1 MLSIYYQAMTRVE
14 YHPKFERQL
23 RILGAEAEK
32 SEGHWDMFA
41 EVSALLR
48 ALEDY
53 GHDIEDYQPDAP
65 SHPIVISRFETFA
78 LRRTPPTVHTPYAEH
93 PPLLRIAYVWFDVE
107 NGGEAAVVM
116 LMGDKTY
123 LGNAWYP
130 RTVKQIEGAMIGE
143 WQGQNPNHRARLRGN
158 R

>member
-1 MLSIYYQAMTRVE
+1 MTRVE
-14 YHPKFERQL
+14 YHPQFDWQL
-23 RILGAEAEK
+23 QMLGSVAEK
-32 SEGHWDMFA
+32 SERLWDVFT
-41 EVSALLR
+41 EVWTLLSAL
-48 ALEDY
+48 EKH
-53 GHDIEDYQPDAP
+53 GHDIEGYQSDAA
-65 SHPIVISRFETFA
+65 SRRIVTSRFEMFA

-93 PPLLRIAYVWFDVE
+93 PPVLRMPYVWFDVE

-116 LMGDKTY
+116 LIGNKTH

-130 RTVKQIEGAMIGE
+130 EAVRRIEGVMIGE